1 MQNKIYSN
9 KKLHEMLTKS
19 VNSGHLC
26 HAYLFYGQKGIG
38 KKTIA
43 KFFSA
48 GILCKGDNKPCFK
61 CVSCKKVLDNIH
73 PDLYI
78 LENTESK
85 NSIHI
90 DEIRQIRKDAYV
102 KPNESDYK
110 VYIIDNAENMTIGAF
125 NALLKVL
132 EEPPET
138 TIFILTCESKS
149 AVPETILS
157 RCMPL
162 AVYPLTNDECL
173 TALKELEPQKTENQL
188 LYAVEQSN
196 GILGQALKI
205 LNDDSYE
212 KVKLIKDE
220 VIKGIITINEYDI
233 LKAFSQINNDKKLFV
248 DVVNEL
254 IISVR
259 NSTLVKIKAREI
271 KDDLSNELAFKLTLK
286 HSNNLLALFQQ
297 AIERL
302 DSNVNFSLLI
312 NWLCSNI
319 VKNIS

>member
-9 KKLHEMLTKS
+9 EKLRNMLTKS

-43 KFFSA
+43 KYFSA
-48 GILCKGDNKPCFK
+48 GILCKSDNKPCYE
-61 CVSCKKVLDNIH
+61 CVSCKKVLENIH

-157 RCMPL
+157 RCIPL

-173 TALKELEPQKTENQL
+173 TALKELQPETVESKL
-188 LYAVEQSN
+188 IYAVEQSN

-205 LNDDSYE
+205 LNDDSYD
-212 KVKLIKDE
+212 KVKLIRDE
-220 VIKGIITINEYDI
+220 VLKGIITINEYAI
-233 LKAFSQINNDKKLFV
+233 LKAFAKINNDKKLFV
-248 DVVNEL
+248 DVINEL
-254 IISVR
+254 VISIR
-259 NSTLVKIKAREI
+259 NSMLRKINAIEI
-271 KDDLSNELAFKLTLK
+271 QDDLSNELAFKLTLK
-286 HSNNLLALFQQ
+286 HSNNLLELFQQ
-297 AIERL
+297 TIEKL
-302 DSNVNFSLLI
+302 DSNVSFSLLI
-312 NWLCSNI
+312 NWLSSNI